1 MFPFIRGILLTL
13 VVFAP
18 SCSRIY
24 YEAMEKIGKEKRDIL
39 ASRIAE
45 GKKDQE
51 KAKQQFQT
59 TLEAFQAVTGFQGGN
74 LERTYKKLNGEFEN
88 AEARAN
94 DVRNQIK
101 SIEQVSKD
109 MFREW
114 GSEIDGM
121 GNAALRNR
129 SRGMLRD
136 SQKRYGVLIQKM
148 RDSQRRME
156 PVLKAFR
163 DQVLFLKH
171 NLNARAI
178 SSLKGTAA
186 QLDLQ
191 VSDLVKDLDL
201 SIQEADS
208 FIQSLQKPPDAKE
221 SSE

>member
-1 MFPFIRGILLTL
+1 MFPFIRATLLSL
-13 VVFAP
+13 IIFSP
-18 SCSRIY
+18 SCARIY

-178 SSLKGTAA
+178 SSLKGDGRPARSA
-186 QLDLQ
+186 GFRPGEGPG
-191 VSDLVKDLDL
+191 LV
-201 SIQEADS
+201 DS
-208 FIQSLQKPPDAKE
+208 GS
-221 SSE
+221 